1 MSGIDALQPLLD
13 ELRVE
18 VFEHLPASLHYH
30 NFDHTQTVMQNAL
43 ELATA
48 ATLNPRQTLILYAAA
63 MLHDTGYG
71 KKYGA
76 NEGIAALLADKL
88 LPKYHFSKSEIKQ
101 VHNMILA
108 TNQRVHPQD
117 YLEMMLV
124 DADMGYLAK
133 KEYFLWSNRLL
144 IEWQEHG
151 LFLGSKTEWLKN
163 QISFLGN
170 YSYIT
175 AEAKTLYTAGLT
187 SNLNQLKELTEW
199 PF

>member
-30 NFDHTQTVMQNAL
+30 NFAHTQTVMQNAL
-43 ELATA
+43 ELAKA
-48 ATLNPRQTLILYAAA
+48 ATLNPRQTRIIYAAA

-71 KKYGA
+71 KKYVV
-76 NEGIAALLADKL
+76 NEGVAALLADKL
-88 LPKYHFSKSEIKQ
+88 LPKYHFNKSEIKQ

-108 TNQRVHPQD
+108 TNQRIHPQE

-133 KEYFLWSNRLL
+133 QDFLLWSNRLL
-144 IEWQEHG
+144 TEWREQG
-151 LFLGSKTEWLKN
+151 LFLADNATWLQN
-163 QISFLGN
+163 QIAFLTN
-170 YSYIT
+170 HNYIT
-175 AEAKTLYTAGLT
+175 EEAKSLYTAGLST
-187 SNLNQLKELTEW
+187 NLNQLKELTEW